1 MYHIFL
7 IKENEIIGIPEVTRL
22 RKRNLTPFGRL
33 VNEQLVKLNMT
44 QKKLAEK
51 VGTSEVYLSMI
62 LRGERSGQKYLDKIM
77 KVLDINK
84 NDITRN
90 IK

>member
-1 MYHIFL
+1 
-7 IKENEIIGIPEVTRL
+7 L